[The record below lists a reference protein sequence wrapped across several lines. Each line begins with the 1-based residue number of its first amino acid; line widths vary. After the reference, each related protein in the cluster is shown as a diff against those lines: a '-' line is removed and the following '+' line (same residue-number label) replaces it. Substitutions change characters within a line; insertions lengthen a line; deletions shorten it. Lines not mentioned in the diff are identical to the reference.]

1 MIPVWVYMA
10 GYERT
15 GIQARTGSMRK
26 PDTSLEEVDGDDL
39 EVMDRSKQ
47 MTADDPA
54 SHRCHGNQGL
64 SKRPIVMES
73 IIASV

>member
-47 MTADDPA
+47 MTADDPCFP
-54 SHRCHGNQGL
+54 SMSWKSGR
-64 SKRPIVMES
+64 I
-73 IIASV
+73 